1 VIVHH
6 DGRIRAEPVL
16 WLGGQD
22 FDLEIHNGQA
32 RRRHSRSSKRL
43 RSKEK
48 KQASFC
54 ATSVRDHLS
63 SYYMASRRRI

>member
-22 FDLEIHNGQA
+22 FDLEIHNGKPDDDI
-32 RRRHSRSSKRL
+32 RGVRSG
-43 RSKEK
+43 
-48 KQASFC
+48 
-54 ATSVRDHLS
+54 
-63 SYYMASRRRI
+63 